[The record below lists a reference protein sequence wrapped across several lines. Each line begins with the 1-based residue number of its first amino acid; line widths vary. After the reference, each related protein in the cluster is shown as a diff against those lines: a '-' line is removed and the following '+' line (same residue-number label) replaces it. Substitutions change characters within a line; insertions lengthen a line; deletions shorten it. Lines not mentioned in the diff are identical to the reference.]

1 MMSVAIC
8 LLIASLVVAT
18 FGPPI
23 LTRATR
29 SGAAP
34 RWGVAAWAAAIGGV
48 ASAWLAVA
56 VMVVVGV
63 LGARGSGSHFAE
75 WCLALLQD
83 MARGAPVPVLVA
95 LAVLALPAVGLPL
108 WRVASTIGAGR
119 IRGRRHSDAARIV
132 GRRTRDRNVVI
143 LDVTERA
150 AYCLPGRPHTIVVTS
165 TAVEAL
171 TDRQLAAV
179 LAHERAHLA
188 GHHHLLVALSRG
200 LARAFPRVRLFAA
213 GARQIARLVEL
224 CADDAAARR
233 TGPRPVAEALLA
245 LTSAGP
251 GGALAAGGMD
261 ALARAHRLLTAEST
275 ARWRSAHLLLIAT
288 TMVLVAGPFATAAL
302 AAAGTNFCLL
312 PTV

>member
-1 MMSVAIC
+1 MSVAIC

-34 RWGVAAWAAAIGGV
+34 RWGVAAWTAAIGGV
-48 ASAWLAVA
+48 ASAWLAVTVIAA
-56 VMVVVGV
+56 VGL
-63 LGARGSGSHFAE
+63 LGTGDPGSHLAQ

-83 MARGAPVPVLVA
+83 VVRGAPVLMLVA
-95 LAVLALPAVGLPL
+95 LAVLALPTVGLPL
-108 WRVASTIGAGR
+108 WRVASTIGTGQVH
-119 IRGRRHSDAARIV
+119 GRRHAAAARIV
-132 GRRTRDRNVVI
+132 GHRTADRNVVM
-143 LDVTERA
+143 LDAAEKA

-188 GHHHLLVALSRG
+188 GHHHLLVAFSRG

-213 GARQIARLVEL
+213 GAEQIARLVEL

-233 TGPRPVAEALLA
+233 TGPKPVAEALLA

-251 GGALAAGGMD
+251 NGALAAGGPN
-261 ALARAHRLLTAEST
+261 ALARAERLLTASPT
-275 ARWRSAHLLLIAT
+275 ARWRSAHLLLVAT